1 MRMPF
6 PSDARHAL
14 QSFGF
19 DDKES
24 VIYLAGLER
33 DAASVLDIAR
43 RTGLART
50 TIYPIIEN
58 LRRGGYFRLR
68 KTKGRVLYVAE
79 RPETLL
85 IKLEER
91 QRTFQAIL
99 PMLSA
104 LHGTAHERIGVTMY
118 EGTDGFKQ
126 FWQQLFAS
134 GVKEYCLLT
143 TGIGLLEYV
152 KEPYMVKRIIAERM
166 RRGIVSRQLIP
177 RTRETQRF
185 VAKDR
190 AELRASRFLPSEVKL
205 PATILLFGNEAA
217 FVTTRKENS
226 VILVT
231 SGDISVT
238 LRTMFELLW
247 RNAEPSA

>member
-6 PSDARHAL
+6 PSELKTAL
-14 QSFGF
+14 VAFGF
-19 DDKES
+19 DDKEA

-33 DAASVLDIAR
+33 ETASVLDIAR

-58 LRRGGYFRLR
+58 LRRRGYFRL
-68 KTKGRVLYVAE
+68 KKSKGRTNYIAE
-79 RPETLL
+79 RPETFLQ
-85 IKLEER
+85 KLEER
-91 QRTFQAIL
+91 QRTFEAIL
-99 PMLSA
+99 PLLTMLQ
-104 LHGTAHERIGVTMY
+104 GTSHKQVGVTMY

-126 FWQQLFAS
+126 FWQKLFAS

-143 TGIGLLEYV
+143 TGTQLLDYV
-152 KEPYMVKRIIAERM
+152 KEPYLVKRIIAERIK
-166 RRGIVSRQLIP
+166 RGIKSRQLTP
-177 RTRETQRF
+177 ENAESRRF
-185 VAKDR
+185 VMKDKN
-190 AELRASRFLPSEVKL
+190 ELRESRFLPTHTSL
-205 PATILLFGNEAA
+205 PCSMILFGDEAA

-231 SGDISVT
+231 SGDISIT

-247 RNAEPSA
+247 SCAKITS